1 MAVAKSRVAV
11 IAVLLVTVCGGPW
24 GCAVKGHLSP
34 SALSDEVRAQLNT
47 VGVSTA
53 PLPPEAGLDAP
64 RSGKA
69 WGALKGAGSGLA
81 VGAVPGLAI
90 ASGISG
96 CHGGGPVALACGTIL
111 VAGLGVAAAG
121 GTVGALVGS
130 VYGAV
135 TAESASKV
143 RAAQIELEN
152 ALRDVDV
159 QATLR
164 DHVLQTSRERS
175 SVRLVALEEGVDTVL
190 EVRVAAVR
198 FVGQGGINPPLSVI
212 MTAPV
217 RLLRAADGAELY
229 AATFEYRS
237 PGAYKISDW
246 AYADSAA
253 FRETLAEGT
262 RSLAGE
268 IVQLVLGEQPD
279 RVSPPAA
286 ESTDPAAESA
296 DPVEHET
303 ELPKRIDLDA
313 VAD

>member
-1 MAVAKSRVAV
+1 
-11 IAVLLVTVCGGPW
+11 
-24 GCAVKGHLSP
+24 
-34 SALSDEVRAQLNT
+34 
-47 VGVSTA
+47 
-53 PLPPEAGLDAP
+53 
-64 RSGKA
+64 
-69 WGALKGAGSGLA
+69 
-81 VGAVPGLAI
+81 
-90 ASGISG
+90 
-96 CHGGGPVALACGTIL
+96 
-111 VAGLGVAAAG
+111 VAAAG

-246 AYADSAA
+246 AYADSVA

-279 RVSPPAA
+279 RVSPPPPRAPTRPPRA
-286 ESTDPAAESA
+286 PTRSSMRRSFRSA
-296 DPVEHET
+296 LTWMRSRTRLASSPTSGREQ
-303 ELPKRIDLDA
+303 R
-313 VAD
+313 

>member
-1 MAVAKSRVAV
+1 M
-11 IAVLLVTVCGGPW
+11 
-24 GCAVKGHLSP
+24 
-34 SALSDEVRAQLNT
+34 
-47 VGVSTA
+47 
-53 PLPPEAGLDAP
+53 
-64 RSGKA
+64 
-69 WGALKGAGSGLA
+69 
-81 VGAVPGLAI
+81 
-90 ASGISG
+90 
-96 CHGGGPVALACGTIL
+96 
-111 VAGLGVAAAG
+111 AAAG

-246 AYADSAA
+246 AYADSVA

-296 DPVEHET
+296 DPVEQET

>member
-1 MAVAKSRVAV
+1 
-11 IAVLLVTVCGGPW
+11 
-24 GCAVKGHLSP
+24 
-34 SALSDEVRAQLNT
+34 
-47 VGVSTA
+47 
-53 PLPPEAGLDAP
+53 
-64 RSGKA
+64 
-69 WGALKGAGSGLA
+69 
-81 VGAVPGLAI
+81 
-90 ASGISG
+90 
-96 CHGGGPVALACGTIL
+96 
-111 VAGLGVAAAG
+111 
-121 GTVGALVGS
+121 
-130 VYGAV
+130 
-135 TAESASKV
+135 
-143 RAAQIELEN
+143 
-152 ALRDVDV
+152 
-159 QATLR
+159 
-164 DHVLQTSRERS
+164 
-175 SVRLVALEEGVDTVL
+175 
-190 EVRVAAVR
+190 
-198 FVGQGGINPPLSVI
+198 VI